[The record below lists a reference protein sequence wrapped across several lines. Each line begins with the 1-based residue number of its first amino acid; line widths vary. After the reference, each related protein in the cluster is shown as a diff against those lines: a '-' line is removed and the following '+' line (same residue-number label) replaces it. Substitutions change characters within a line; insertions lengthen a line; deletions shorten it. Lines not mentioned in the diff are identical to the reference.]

1 MEKQKEEVSGLQMKQ
16 KDSELRALSQLSIQ
30 HWVHR
35 EYFCTQGPMSGVLSE
50 TVAFASPS
58 SEVVIFFTVLTD
70 SSFSKTRAGV

>member
-1 MEKQKEEVSGLQMKQ
+1 MHFVP
-16 KDSELRALSQLSIQ
+16 ALYQ

-50 TVAFASPS
+50 TMAFASPS
-58 SEVVIFFTVLTD
+58 SEVVFFFTVLTD